1 MSLRNIVFVERI
13 LILFSILSFGK
24 THVLCFK
31 DKQQNNTILEIM
43 QVRENLHLKN
53 LKLCKKI
60 SDQIMANYLQ

>member
-43 QVRENLHLKN
+43 QVRENL
-53 LKLCKKI
+53 
-60 SDQIMANYLQ
+60 Y

>member
-43 QVRENLHLKN
+43 QVRENLYLKILSSAN
-53 LKLCKKI
+53 VTKRF
-60 SDQIMANYLQ
+60 QIR

>member
-13 LILFSILSFGK
+13 LIRFSKLSFGK

-43 QVRENLHLKN
+43 QVRENLYLKILSSAN
-53 LKLCKKI
+53 VTKRF
-60 SDQIMANYLQ
+60 QIR